1 MGYPFF
7 RQLVWTIIYIYIIQY
22 IYIYN
27 TICIYTVYT
36 LIHICSIILRIYDSR
51 FLARHTI
58 GMDQDFWVGVAF
70 SRPQELLNTTWWDG
84 ERDWESIWTCY
95 IQRLII
101 LNSFATFSGT
111 VTWISFGAG
120 WCEENSTCAIQMI
133 AFQPSRMAFWW
144 PCFLALKSRGF
155 IDYTWLFAVD
165 YHGLSL
171 QGGQNESQMS
181 SS

>member
-7 RQLVWTIIYIYIIQY
+7 RQLVWRIIYIYILYQYVY
-22 IYIYN
+22 IYSIY
-27 TICIYTVYT
+27 
-36 LIHICSIILRIYDSR
+36 IHIFSIILRIYDSR
-51 FLARHTI
+51 FLTRHTI

-133 AFQPSRMAFWW
+133 AFRPSRMAFWW
-144 PCFLALKSRGF
+144 PVFFGLEIHGIHRLHLAFCS
-155 IDYTWLFAVD
+155 
-165 YHGLSL
+165 GLSWIITARWAKWVT
-171 QGGQNESQMS
+171 NE
-181 SS
+181 